1 MSEPYVAGFDIDGVI
16 GDFVSRFRVVVR
28 EEYGVELREDQIRG
42 HDLILALGVGN
53 AEALALIRK
62 TLEDPDYALYPQAE
76 EGLRQLA
83 DAGVEV
89 HIITARW
96 NGDPDAAG
104 LTEDWLA
111 ARGFRRG
118 VHYQRIDAVKEGAK
132 YGVNADLDC
141 FVDDN
146 LVELIEMADRRP
158 DVPTLIV
165 YDHPWNQTLDV
176 RRRFRRVNGWDD
188 LVPLILA
195 DATAKAK
202 GPAG

>member
-1 MSEPYVAGFDIDGVI
+1 MTEPYVAGFDIDGVI

-28 EEYGVELREDQIRG
+28 EAYGVELREDQIRG
-42 HDLILALGVGN
+42 HDLVLALGVSK

-62 TLEDPDYALYPQAE
+62 TLEHPDYALYPQAKD
-76 EGLRQLA
+76 GLSQLA

-104 LTEDWLA
+104 LTGDWLA
-111 ARGFRRG
+111 ARGLERG
-118 VHYQRIDAVKEGAK
+118 VHYHRIDAVKEGAK
-132 YGVNADLDC
+132 YGVNVNLDC

-165 YDHPWNQTLDV
+165 FDHPWNQTLDV
-176 RRRFRRVNGWDD
+176 RRRFRRVAGWAD

-195 DATAKAK
+195 DAKATH
-202 GPAG
+202 PSF